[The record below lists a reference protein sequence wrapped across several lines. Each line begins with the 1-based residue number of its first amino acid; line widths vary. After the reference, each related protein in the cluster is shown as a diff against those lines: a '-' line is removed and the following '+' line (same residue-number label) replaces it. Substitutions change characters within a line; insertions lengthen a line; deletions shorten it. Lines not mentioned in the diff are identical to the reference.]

1 MGAVIC
7 CVRKPS
13 KKKSLEGKLE
23 RKIVEMKRN
32 KFGKSRLKSID
43 SVVMLFPMFREKLKT
58 LRGMFDQYGKFQQLP

>member
-1 MGAVIC
+1 
-7 CVRKPS
+7 
-13 KKKSLEGKLE
+13 
-23 RKIVEMKRN
+23 MKRN